1 MRDESDPY
9 NKYGGPKWLF
19 FLYKRLNQMK
29 RVNDSCLFTR
39 LFINIIY
46 LFTRFIETWMKIIIV
61 QFKFSKIVVVL
72 FSARLISIKKSINH

>member
-46 LFTRFIETWMKIIIV
+46 LFTSFIENWMKIV
-61 QFKFSKIVVVL
+61 EFKFSKVVIVL
-72 FSARLISIKKSINH
+72 FSARMIDIMYP